1 MKLYNH
7 EKLDMN
13 NSYNQN
19 KIDIHCTLLYLRVS
33 TILLYIPALTY
44 LNVKQISYLYLN
56 RPFLHTLCITRSLI
70 TVFSH
75 PPVNDNELRFSVF
88 VVQSLEPLI

>member
-7 EKLDMN
+7 EKLDM

-44 LNVKQISYLYLN
+44 LNVKQISYLY
-56 RPFLHTLCITRSLI
+56 T
-70 TVFSH
+70 
-75 PPVNDNELRFSVF
+75 
-88 VVQSLEPLI
+88 